1 MPAPIW
7 PMPASMCAMPV
18 VTTGRMPVSTTLRTS
33 MPVGAPSKSRLG
45 RDSAGFFVVVT
56 SYICRE

>member
-7 PMPASMCAMPV
+7 PMPASRCAMPV

-33 MPVGAPSKSRLG
+33 MPHGAPAKSSAGRLIPGFLVTQISYISRL
-45 RDSAGFFVVVT
+45 
-56 SYICRE
+56 